1 MEKYIKY
8 KRIETT
14 IIKEDNEIQS
24 FLDDL
29 IINGWE
35 IINYSEKNIANT
47 VITKYINVIVLV
59 GKKQS
64 NVL

>member
-14 IIKEDNEIQS
+14 IINNNDEIQL
-24 FLDDL
+24 FFDDL
-29 IINGWE
+29 IVNGWE
-35 IINYSEKNIANT
+35 IINYFEKI
-47 VITKYINVIVLV
+47 ITSTDTTMYINIIVLV